1 MKNNVPY
8 FELNGKKYEIKRNRF
23 LQAEFDKLKEEIKFT
38 DEEQIAFAKE
48 EDFENRLVK
57 LSERKQE
64 LYEKWIENF
73 DEKDEEMY
81 KKACI
86 AYDNLLEQEGKGD
99 SVVSKQ
105 RKKFVDLGE
114 KLIIKSLQI
123 NEKGE
128 TLRTEEEATEIW
140 CNLVD
145 EYGQYS
151 AMQFVV
157 FTLNYIMGA
166 DEELDNPFMTQA
178 KAKAEQKANMKRGI
192 NKVR

>member
-8 FELNGKKYEIKRNRF
+8 FELNGKRYEIKRNRY
-23 LQAEFDKLKEEIKFT
+23 LQAEFDKLKNEIKFT
-38 DEEQIAFAKE
+38 DEEQIALTRE

-57 LSERKQE
+57 LTERKQQ
-64 LYEKWIENF
+64 LYEKWLETF

-81 KKACI
+81 RKACV
-86 AYDNLLEQEGKGD
+86 AYDNLIEQEGKGE
-99 SVVSKQ
+99 SIIAKQ
-105 RKKFVDLGE
+105 RKRMFDLGE
-114 KLIIKSLQI
+114 ILIIKSLQI

-128 TLRTEEEATEIW
+128 TIRTEEEANDIW

-145 EYGQYS
+145 EYGKFS
-151 AMQFVV
+151 AMEFVAY
-157 FTLNYIMGA
+157 TLNYIMGA